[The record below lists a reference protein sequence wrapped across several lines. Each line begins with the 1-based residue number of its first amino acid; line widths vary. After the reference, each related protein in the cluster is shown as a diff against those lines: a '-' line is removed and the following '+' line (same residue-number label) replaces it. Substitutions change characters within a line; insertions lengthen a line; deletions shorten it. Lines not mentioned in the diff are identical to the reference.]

1 MNAIDDDPFALPAES
16 RVAARVD
23 VLQRGRY
30 MLPQRDGTKKPR
42 GFQRVSNLVSAI
54 SDQYGLRMWEI
65 EQTLRGVAASH
76 ELYQELMD
84 VRAAWDRMDKQD
96 RKRAVEVFMEKAKAA
111 AEADLGARFGNHR
124 HAVVEGLHAGLP
136 LGIQNGYTRRHLS
149 LYTTALVRNH
159 LKALPDMQE
168 RRVLVESLEVVGT
181 LDNVVEDLETGLL
194 HIADLKTQR
203 KFWTWL
209 EISAQ
214 LACYA
219 HGDAMWDNAKGT
231 WVDMPKVDL
240 EKAMVLWMP
249 RVPPCVYG
257 CTGDCEHPPG
267 EPIVDV
273 YEVDVEKGW
282 ATAQLCY
289 QVVKDRAQA
298 KNATSPRGRI
308 RVARIISETERY
320 AALFAACDSLQEGQ
334 ALVREVKAK
343 GLWGPELGD
352 AAAQAHA
359 RLTSTKN

>member
-1 MNAIDDDPFALPAES
+1 MIDDDPFALPAES
-16 RVAARVD
+16 RVAARQD

-30 MLPQRDGTKKPR
+30 MLPQRDGSKKSR

-54 SDQYGLRMWEI
+54 SDQFGLRMWEI

-76 ELYQELMD
+76 RLYQELMD
-84 VRAAWDRMDKQD
+84 VRDAWDRMDKQD
-96 RKRAVEVFMEKAKAA
+96 RKRAVETFMEKAKTA
-111 AEADLGARFGNHR
+111 AEADLGSRFGNHR
-124 HAVVEGLHAGLP
+124 HAVVEGHHAGLP
-136 LGIQNGYTRRHLS
+136 LGIQNTLTRRHLS
-149 LYTTALVRNH
+149 LYASSLIRNH
-159 LKALPDMQE
+159 LRALPDMQE
-168 RRVLVESLEVVGT
+168 RRILVERLEVVGT
-181 LDNVVEDLETGLL
+181 LDNVVEDLDTGLL

-219 HGDAMWDNAKGT
+219 HGDAMWDNTLGK

-240 EKAMVLWMP
+240 KTAMVLWMP

-282 ATAQLCY
+282 ATAELCY

-298 KNATSPRGRI
+298 KNATAPRGRL
-308 RVARIISETERY
+308 RVATQMTDTERY
-320 AALFAACDSLQEGQ
+320 AALFAGCDSIQEGQ
-334 ALVREVKAK
+334 ALVKEAKEK
-343 GLWGPELGD
+343 GLWGLVLGD
-352 AAAQAHA
+352 SATQAYQ

>member
-1 MNAIDDDPFALPAES
+1 MIDDDPFALPAES

-30 MLPQRDGTKKPR
+30 MLPQRDGSKKPR
-42 GFQRVSNLVSAI
+42 GYQRVSNLVSAI
-54 SDQYGLRMWEI
+54 SDQFGLRMWEI
-65 EQTLRGVAASH
+65 EQTFRGVAASH
-76 ELYQELMD
+76 QIYQELRD
-84 VRAAWDRMDKQD
+84 AIPAWDRMDKAD
-96 RKRAVEVFMEKAKAA
+96 RKHAVENLMERAKTA

-124 HAVVEGLHAGLP
+124 HAVVEGYHAGLP
-136 LGIQNGYTRRHLS
+136 LGVQNSGTRRHLS
-149 LYTTALVRNH
+149 LYAAALVRNQ
-159 LKALPDMQE
+159 LQALPDMQE
-168 RRVLVESLEVVGT
+168 RRILVESLEVVGT
-181 LDNVVEDLETGLL
+181 LDNVVLDVLTGRL

-219 HGDAMWDNAKGT
+219 HGDAMWDNATGT

-257 CTGDCEHPPG
+257 CTGDCDHPAG

-273 YEVDVEKGW
+273 YEVDVERGW
-282 ATAQLCY
+282 ETAQLCY
-289 QVVKDRAQA
+289 KVVKDRAQA
-298 KNATSPRGRI
+298 KNATAPRGTL
-308 RVARIISETERY
+308 RVAARITDEERY
-320 AALFAACDSLQEGQ
+320 AALFAGCDSVAEGQ
-334 ALVREVKAK
+334 ALVKEAK
-343 GLWGPELGD
+343 GLGLWGPVLGD
-352 AAAQAHA
+352 AAKAAHQ

>member
-1 MNAIDDDPFALPAES
+1 MIDDDPFALPADS

-30 MLPQRDGTKKPR
+30 MLPNLDGSKKAR

-54 SDQYGLRMWEI
+54 SDQFGLRMWEI

-76 ELYQELMD
+76 ELYTELMD
-84 VRAAWDRMDKQD
+84 TRAAWDRMDKQD
-96 RKRAVEVFMEKAKAA
+96 RKRAVETFMEKAKTA

-136 LGIQNGYTRRHLS
+136 LGLQNSLTRRHLS
-149 LYTTALVRNH
+149 LYAAALIRNH
-159 LKALPDMQE
+159 LRALPDMQE
-168 RRVLVESLEVVGT
+168 RRVLVQSLEVVGT
-181 LDNVVEDLETGLL
+181 LDNVVEDLRTGLL

-219 HGDAMWDNAKGT
+219 HGDAMWDNATGT

-240 EKAMVLWMP
+240 KTAMVLWMP

-267 EPIVDV
+267 EPLVDV
-273 YEVDVEKGW
+273 YEVDIEKGW
-282 ATAQLCY
+282 ATAELCY

-298 KNATSPRGRI
+298 KNATAPRGRI
-308 RVARIISETERY
+308 RLANAITEEERY
-320 AALFAACDSLQEGQ
+320 AALFAACESVQEGQ
-334 ALVREVKAK
+334 ALVREAKAK
-343 GLWGPELGD
+343 GVWGVVLGD
-352 AAAQAHA
+352 AAKAAHA

>member
-1 MNAIDDDPFALPAES
+1 MIDADPFALPADS

-30 MLPQRDGTKKPR
+30 MLPKLDGSKQPR

-54 SDQYGLRMWEI
+54 SDQFGLRMWEI

-76 ELYQELMD
+76 QLYTELMD

-96 RKRAVEVFMEKAKAA
+96 RKRAVEVFMEKAKTA
-111 AEADLGARFGNHR
+111 AEADLGSRFGNHR
-124 HAVVEGLHAGLP
+124 HAVVEGHHAGLP
-136 LGIQNGYTRRHLS
+136 LGIQNTLTRRHLS
-149 LYTTALVRNH
+149 LYATALVRNH
-159 LKALPDMQE
+159 LRALPDMQE
-168 RRVLVESLEVVGT
+168 RRVLVERLEVVGT
-181 LDNVVEDLETGLL
+181 LDNVVEDLRTGLL

-219 HGDAMWDNAKGT
+219 HGDAMWDNATGT
-231 WVDMPKVDL
+231 WVNMPKVDL
-240 EKAMVLWMP
+240 KTAMVLWMP

-267 EPIVDV
+267 EPMVDV

-282 ATAQLCY
+282 ATAELCY

-298 KNATSPRGRI
+298 KNATTPRGRI
-308 RVARIISETERY
+308 RLANTITEEERY
-320 AALFAACDSLQEGQ
+320 AALFAGVDSVQEGQ
-334 ALVREVKAK
+334 ALVAECKKR
-343 GLWGPELGD
+343 GIWGPVLGD
-352 AAAQAHA
+352 AAKAAHK
-359 RLTSTKN
+359 RLTGTPGPA

>member
-1 MNAIDDDPFALPAES
+1 MIDDDPFALPAES
-16 RVAARVD
+16 RVAARHD

-30 MLPQRDGTKKPR
+30 MLPNRDGTKKAR

-54 SDQYGLRMWEI
+54 SDQFGLRMWEI
-65 EQTLRGVAASH
+65 EQTLRGLAASH

-84 VRAAWDRMDKQD
+84 VRSAWDRMDKQE
-96 RKRAVEVFMEKAKAA
+96 RKRAVEVFMEKAKTA

-136 LGIQNGYTRRHLS
+136 LGLQNSLTRRHLS
-149 LYTTALVRNH
+149 LYATALVRNQ
-159 LKALPDMQE
+159 LRALPEMQE
-168 RRVLVESLEVVGT
+168 RRILVESLEVVGT
-181 LDNVVEDLETGLL
+181 LDNVVEDLRTGLL

-219 HGDAMWDNAKGT
+219 HGDAMWDNATGT

-240 EKAMVLWMP
+240 RTAMVLWMP

-257 CTGDCEHPPG
+257 CTGDCDHAPG

-282 ATAQLCY
+282 ATAELCY
-289 QVVKDRAQA
+289 RVVKDRAQA
-298 KNATSPRGRI
+298 KNATTPRGRI
-308 RVARIISETERY
+308 RLANAITDTERY
-320 AALFAACDSLQEGQ
+320 AAMFAGCESLQEGQ
-334 ALVREVKAK
+334 ALVKEAKAK
-343 GLWGPELGD
+343 GLWGPVLGD
-352 AAAQAHA
+352 AAKAAHQ
-359 RLTSTKN
+359 RLTLTKN